1 MPEKPLLTGFMA
13 YVKRPQSYAESINCN
28 KINDLQIKYYNP
40 LTVVI

>member
-28 KINDLQIKYYNP
+28 KINDLQSFLKFSGKKYS
-40 LTVVI
+40 